1 MNASPGKLVKALAT
15 LQGNI
20 AKIQKDIESQVFIGE
35 AAGGMLKL
43 GINGKGEASGVTLDP
58 ELLKESPEMLADVIA
73 AAINDAHRRK
83 EAFSKTKLKG
93 VAGNLLPMGFAI
105 PGLG

>member
-1 MNASPGKLVKALAT
+1 MKNSPGKMVKTLAM

-20 AKIQKDIESQVFIGE
+20 SKIQKDIENEIFAGQ
-35 AAGGMLKL
+35 AAGGLLKIS
-43 GINGKGEASGVTLDP
+43 INGKGVVSTVELQA
-58 ELLKESPEMLADVIA
+58 ELLQETPEMVGDVIA

-83 EAFSKTKLKG
+83 EAYSKEKLKD
-93 VAGNLLPMGFAI
+93 VAGGLLPMGFSI